1 MKYDAFIDQ
10 VHRNVREESA
20 WPTSTSA
27 TQEQIDLAYI
37 AALAV
42 MSDVPLS
49 QLSTSEET
57 LTGTGI
63 GSGSVKKY
71 PLPADIIDTR
81 EDLGMAYIDVDGD
94 PIYPHRFMP
103 VESVMAS
110 GDNSIQ
116 SASKYAALDVPGKIA
131 FVTGATAVKFVG
143 ALTPDKPPVGDIG
156 TADYPLSGL
165 KAERA
170 VQIVSMHINGV
181 TIRDSAAAQFNALLQ
196 KQYAGGQNG

>member
-10 VHRNVREESA
+10 VHRNVREASA
-20 WPTSTSA
+20 WPTASSV

-49 QLSTSEET
+49 QLATAET
-57 LTGTGI
+57 ELTGTVI
-63 GSGSVKKY
+63 GSGTVKKY
-71 PLPADIIDTR
+71 PLPANVLITR
-81 EDLGMAYIDVDGD
+81 DDLGMDYIDVDGD
-94 PIYPHRFMP
+94 PVYPHRFMP
-103 VESVMAS
+103 LESVMAS

-116 SASKYAALDVPGKIA
+116 SAGKFAALDAPGKIV
-131 FVTGATAVKFVG
+131 FVTGATTVKFIG
-143 ALTPDKPPVGDIG
+143 AEQPTKPVIADID

-165 KAERA
+165 QAERA